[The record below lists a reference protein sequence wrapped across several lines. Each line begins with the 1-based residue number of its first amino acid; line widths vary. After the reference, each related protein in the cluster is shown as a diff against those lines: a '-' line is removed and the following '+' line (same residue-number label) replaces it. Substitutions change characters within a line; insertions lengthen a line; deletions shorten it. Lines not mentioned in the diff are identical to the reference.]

1 MPVNRKRVGALFLE
15 KFVIRGGRSLIGEV
29 CMSGSKNS
37 VVAVIPAALLVDG
50 PCIIENIPE
59 ISDVKILIDILKELG
74 CEVEFN
80 NKDSIMINSQY
91 VKSYTATYDMIKSLR
106 ASYYLLGALLGRFK
120 KAEVTFPGG
129 CDFGYRPVDQHI
141 KGFEKLGAKVEID
154 HGVIKLEAERL
165 VGSQIYMDVVSV
177 GATINIMIAAVK
189 AEGTTII
196 ENAAKEPH
204 VVDVANFLNAMGANI
219 KGAGTDVI
227 KIKGV
232 STLSG
237 GATHSVIPDQIEAG
251 TFMIAAAATKGDVTI
266 RNIIPK
272 HMESLSAKLIEMG
285 AKVEEGGDWIR
296 VLGAEKILRANIK
309 TLPYPGFPTDLHP
322 PASVLLCLAD
332 GTSTITE
339 GIWDSR
345 FQYVDE
351 LKRMGA
357 QVKVEGR
364 MAVFEGKPKLSG
376 APVKAT
382 DLRAG
387 AAMIIA
393 GLVAEGETEVYNINY
408 IDRGYE
414 CIEDKLRSLGADIRR
429 VANKVEGA

>member
-1 MPVNRKRVGALFLE
+1 M
-15 KFVIRGGRSLIGEV
+15 GEV
-29 CMSGSKNS
+29 NISGAKNS
-37 VVAVIPAALLVDG
+37 VVAIIPAALLVDG
-50 PCIIENIPE
+50 PCKIENIPE
-59 ISDVKILIDILKELG
+59 ISDVRILIDILKELG
-74 CEVEFN
+74 CDVEFD
-80 NKDSIMINSQY
+80 NKDSMMINSQY
-91 VKSYTATYDMIKSLR
+91 VRSSTATYDMIKSLR

-120 KAEVTFPGG
+120 KAEVAFPGG
-129 CDFGYRPVDQHI
+129 CDFGFRPVDQHI

-165 VGSQIYMDVVSV
+165 IGSQIFMDVVSV

-232 STLSG
+232 TTLSG

-272 HMESLSAKLIEMG
+272 HLESLSAKLIEMG
-285 AKVEEGGDWIR
+285 AKVEEDGDWIR
-296 VLGAEKILRANIK
+296 VIGTEKILKANIK

-322 PASVLLCLAD
+322 PASVLLCLSD

-357 QVKVEGR
+357 QIKVEGR
-364 MAVFEGKPKLSG
+364 MAVFDGKPKLSG

-414 CIEDKLRSLGADIRR
+414 CIEDKLRSLGADIVR
-429 VANKVEGA
+429 ATK

>member
-1 MPVNRKRVGALFLE
+1 ME
-15 KFVIRGGRSLIGEV
+15 KFVIRGGRPLVGEV
-29 CMSGSKNS
+29 NISGAKNS

-50 PCIIENIPE
+50 PCTIENIPE

-74 CEVEFN
+74 SEIEFN
-80 NKDSIMINSQY
+80 GKDSIKINSQY
-91 VKSYTATYDMIKSLR
+91 VRSTAATYDMVKSLR
-106 ASYYLLGALLGRFK
+106 ASYYLLGALLGRFG
-120 KAEVTFPGG
+120 KAEVAFPGG
-129 CDFGYRPVDQHI
+129 CDFGYRPIDQHV
-141 KGFEKLGAKVEID
+141 KGFEKLGATVEID
-154 HGVIKLEAERL
+154 HGVIKLQAEKL

-177 GATINIMIAAVK
+177 GATINVMIAAVK

-266 RNIIPK
+266 RNVIPK
-272 HMESLSAKLIEMG
+272 HLESLSAKLIEMG
-285 AKVEEGGDWIR
+285 AQVEENGDWIR
-296 VLGAEKILRANIK
+296 VKGPEEILKVNIK

-322 PASVLLCLAD
+322 PASVLLCLAE
-332 GTSTITE
+332 GTSTVTE

-357 QVKVEGR
+357 QIKVESR
-364 MAVFEGKPKLSG
+364 MAVFEGVPKLTG

-414 CIEDKLRSLGADIRR
+414 CIEEKLRSLGADIVRYER
-429 VANKVEGA
+429 

>member
-37 VVAVIPAALLVDG
+37 VVAIIPAALLVDG

-80 NKDSIMINSQY
+80 DKDSIIINSQY
-91 VKSYTATYDMIKSLR
+91 VKSHTATYDMVKSLR

-154 HGVIKLEAERL
+154 HGVIKLEAEKL

-251 TFMIAAAATKGDVTI
+251 TFMIAAAATKGDVII

-272 HMESLSAKLIEMG
+272 HMESLSAKLVEMG

-296 VLGAEKILRANIK
+296 VLGAEKILKANIK

-322 PASVLLCLAD
+322 PASVLLCIAD

-429 VANKVEGA
+429 VAN

>member
-1 MPVNRKRVGALFLE
+1 VGALYLE
-15 KFVIRGGRSLIGEV
+15 KFLIRGGKPLVGEV
-29 CMSGSKNS
+29 SISGAKNS
-37 VVAVIPAALLVDG
+37 VVAIIPAALLVDG
-50 PCIIENIPE
+50 PCRIENIPE
-59 ISDVKILIDILKELG
+59 ISDVGILIDILTELG
-74 CEVEFN
+74 CEVEFDD
-80 NKDSIMINSQY
+80 KDSIRINSQY
-91 VKSYTATYDMIKSLR
+91 VKSDTATYDMIKSLR

-120 KAEVTFPGG
+120 KAEVAFPGG
-129 CDFGYRPVDQHI
+129 CDFGYRPIDQHI
-141 KGFEKLGAKVEID
+141 KGFEKLGAKVEMD
-154 HGVIKLEAERL
+154 HGIIRLEAERL
-165 VGSQIYMDVVSV
+165 VGSQVYMDVVSV
-177 GATINIMIAAVK
+177 GATINIMLAAVK
-189 AEGTTII
+189 AEGTTVI

-204 VVDVANFLNAMGANI
+204 VVDVANFLNAMGANV

-232 STLSG
+232 SNLSG
-237 GATHSVIPDQIEAG
+237 GATHCVIPDQIEAG
-251 TFMIAAAATKGDVTI
+251 TFMVAAAATKGNLTV

-285 AKVEEGGDWIR
+285 AELEEGGDWIR
-296 VLGAEKILRANIK
+296 VKGPENILKANIK

-322 PASVLLCLAD
+322 PASVMLCLAE

-364 MAVFEGKPKLSG
+364 MAVFEGIPRLSG

-387 AAMIIA
+387 AALIIA

-414 CIEDKLRSLGADIRR
+414 LIEEKLRSLGADITR
-429 VANKVEGA
+429 VKD

>member
-1 MPVNRKRVGALFLE
+1 M
-15 KFVIRGGRSLIGEV
+15 GEV
-29 CMSGSKNS
+29 SVSGAKNS
-37 VVAVIPAALLVDG
+37 VVAVLPAALLVDG
-50 PCIIENIPE
+50 PCRIENIPE
-59 ISDVKILIDILKELG
+59 INDARILIDILKELG
-74 CEVEFN
+74 CEVEVES
-80 NKDSIMINSQY
+80 KDSITINSQY
-91 VKSYTATYDMIKSLR
+91 VRSYTATYEMVKSLR
-106 ASYYLLGALLGRFK
+106 ASYYLLGSLLGRFK
-120 KAEVTFPGG
+120 KAEVAFPGG

-154 HGVIKLEAERL
+154 RGIIKMEAENL

-232 STLSG
+232 SNLSG
-237 GATHSVIPDQIEAG
+237 GATHCVIPDQIEAG
-251 TFMIAAAATKGDVTI
+251 TFMIAAAATKGDVVV
-266 RNIIPK
+266 RNVIPK

-285 AKVEEGGDWIR
+285 AEVEQGGDWIR
-296 VLGAEKILRANIK
+296 VKGPQNILKANIK

-322 PASVLLCLAD
+322 PASVMLCLAN

-357 QVKVEGR
+357 QIKVEGR
-364 MAVFEGKPKLSG
+364 MAVFEGIPKLSG

-393 GLVAEGETEVYNINY
+393 GLVAEGETEVYNVNY

-414 CIEDKLRSLGADIRR
+414 AIEEKLRYLGADIVR
-429 VANKVEGA
+429 VKG

>member
-1 MPVNRKRVGALFLE
+1 LE
-15 KFVIRGGRSLIGEV
+15 KFLIRGGKPLVGEV
-29 CMSGSKNS
+29 SISGAKNS
-37 VVAVIPAALLVDG
+37 VVAIIPAALLVDG
-50 PCIIENIPE
+50 PCRIENIPE
-59 ISDVKILIDILKELG
+59 ISDVGILIDILTELG
-74 CEVEFN
+74 CEVEFDD
-80 NKDSIMINSQY
+80 KDSIRINSQY
-91 VKSYTATYDMIKSLR
+91 VKSDTATYDMIKSLR

-120 KAEVTFPGG
+120 KAEVAFPGG
-129 CDFGYRPVDQHI
+129 CDFGYRPIDQHI
-141 KGFEKLGAKVEID
+141 KGFEKLGAKVEMD
-154 HGVIKLEAERL
+154 HGIIRLEAERL
-165 VGSQIYMDVVSV
+165 VGSQVYMDVVSV
-177 GATINIMIAAVK
+177 GATINIMLAAVK
-189 AEGTTII
+189 AEGTTVI

-204 VVDVANFLNAMGANI
+204 VVDVANFLNAMGANV

-232 STLSG
+232 SNLSG
-237 GATHSVIPDQIEAG
+237 GATHCVIPDQIEAG
-251 TFMIAAAATKGDVTI
+251 TFMVAAAATKGNLTV

-285 AKVEEGGDWIR
+285 AELEEGGDWIR
-296 VLGAEKILRANIK
+296 VKGPENILKANIK

-322 PASVLLCLAD
+322 PASVMLCLAE

-364 MAVFEGKPKLSG
+364 MAVFEGIPRLSG

-387 AAMIIA
+387 AALIIA

-414 CIEDKLRSLGADIRR
+414 LIEEKLRSLGADITR
-429 VANKVEGA
+429 VKD

>member
-1 MPVNRKRVGALFLE
+1 MGALYLE
-15 KFVIRGGRSLIGEV
+15 KFLIRGGKPLVGEV
-29 CMSGSKNS
+29 SISGAKNS
-37 VVAVIPAALLVDG
+37 VVAIIPAALLVDG
-50 PCIIENIPE
+50 PCRIENIPE
-59 ISDVKILIDILKELG
+59 ISDVEILIDILTELG
-74 CEVEFN
+74 CEVEFDD
-80 NKDSIMINSQY
+80 KDSIRINSQY
-91 VKSYTATYDMIKSLR
+91 VKSDTATYDMIKSLR

-120 KAEVTFPGG
+120 KAEVAFPGG
-129 CDFGYRPVDQHI
+129 CDFGYRPIDQHI
-141 KGFEKLGAKVEID
+141 KGFEKLGAKVEMD
-154 HGVIKLEAERL
+154 HGIIRLEAERL
-165 VGSQIYMDVVSV
+165 VGSQVYMDVVSV
-177 GATINIMIAAVK
+177 GATINIMLAAVK
-189 AEGTTII
+189 AEGTTVI

-204 VVDVANFLNAMGANI
+204 VVDVANFLNAMGANV

-232 STLSG
+232 SNLSG
-237 GATHSVIPDQIEAG
+237 GATHCVIPDQIEAG
-251 TFMIAAAATKGDVTI
+251 TFMVAAAATKGNLTV

-285 AKVEEGGDWIR
+285 AELEEGGDWIR
-296 VLGAEKILRANIK
+296 VKGPENILKANIK

-322 PASVLLCLAD
+322 PASVMLCLAE

-364 MAVFEGKPKLSG
+364 MAVFEGIPRLSG

-387 AAMIIA
+387 AALIIA

-414 CIEDKLRSLGADIRR
+414 LIEEKLRSLGADITR
-429 VANKVEGA
+429 VKD

>member
-1 MPVNRKRVGALFLE
+1 VGALFLE
-15 KFVIRGGRSLIGEV
+15 KFVIKGGRPLVGEV
-29 CMSGSKNS
+29 NISGAKNS
-37 VVAVIPAALLVDG
+37 VVAVIPAAILVDG
-50 PCIIENIPE
+50 PCKIENIPE
-59 ISDVKILIDILKELG
+59 ISDVRILIDILKELG

-80 NKDSIMINSQY
+80 DKDSIMVNSQY
-91 VKSYTATYDMIKSLR
+91 VRSNAATYDMVKSLR

-120 KAEVTFPGG
+120 KAEVAFPGG
-129 CDFGYRPVDQHI
+129 CDFGYRPIDQHI
-141 KGFEKLGAKVEID
+141 RGFEKLGATVEID
-154 HGVIKLEAERL
+154 HGVIKLEAEKL

-177 GATINIMIAAVK
+177 GATINVMIAAVK
-189 AEGTTII
+189 AEGTTVI

-232 STLSG
+232 TTLSG

-266 RNIIPK
+266 RNVIPK
-272 HMESLSAKLIEMG
+272 HMESLSAKLVEMG
-285 AKVEEGGDWIR
+285 ANVEENGDWIR
-296 VLGAEKILRANIK
+296 VIGPKEILKANIK

-322 PASVLLCLAD
+322 PASVLLCLAN

-357 QVKVEGR
+357 QIKVESR

-393 GLVAEGETEVYNINY
+393 GLVAEGETEIYNINY

-414 CIEDKLRSLGADIRR
+414 CIEEKLRSLGADIVR
-429 VANKVEGA
+429 VEK

>member
-1 MPVNRKRVGALFLE
+1 VGALYLE
-15 KFVIRGGRSLIGEV
+15 KFLIRGGKPLVGEV
-29 CMSGSKNS
+29 SISGAKNS
-37 VVAVIPAALLVDG
+37 VVAIIPAALLVDG
-50 PCIIENIPE
+50 PCRIENIPE
-59 ISDVKILIDILKELG
+59 ISDVGILIDILTELG
-74 CEVEFN
+74 CEVEFDD
-80 NKDSIMINSQY
+80 KDSIRINSQY
-91 VKSYTATYDMIKSLR
+91 VKSDTATYDMIKSLR

-120 KAEVTFPGG
+120 KAEVAFPGG
-129 CDFGYRPVDQHI
+129 CDFGYRPIDQHI
-141 KGFEKLGAKVEID
+141 KGFEKLGAKVEMD
-154 HGVIKLEAERL
+154 HGIIRLEAERL
-165 VGSQIYMDVVSV
+165 VGSQVYMDVVSV
-177 GATINIMIAAVK
+177 GATINIMLAAVK
-189 AEGTTII
+189 AEGTTVI

-204 VVDVANFLNAMGANI
+204 VVDVANFLNAMGANV

-232 STLSG
+232 SNLSG
-237 GATHSVIPDQIEAG
+237 GATHCVIPDQIEAG
-251 TFMIAAAATKGDVTI
+251 TFMVAAAATKGNLTV

-285 AKVEEGGDWIR
+285 AELEEGGDWIR
-296 VLGAEKILRANIK
+296 VKGPENILKANIK

-322 PASVLLCLAD
+322 PASVMLCLAE

-364 MAVFEGKPKLSG
+364 MAVFEGIPRLSG

-387 AAMIIA
+387 AALIIA

-414 CIEDKLRSLGADIRR
+414 CIEEKLRSLGADIVRYER
-429 VANKVEGA
+429 